1 MRLNTNQLSFCGSGK
16 QGYAKIITE
25 RGMIMKISGIIPAL
39 ITPFNE
45 DYSVNYDSIKKLVK
59 LLIARGVNGFY
70 VCGSTGESFLL
81 EKEERKKILETVIN
95 ETAGRVPVIAHVG
108 DIWADRAGELAAH
121 AAKAGADVVSAVPPF
136 YFKFTF
142 EEIAEYYK
150 IIQDAAKLPLIVYNI
165 PFLSGVSVTSENIG
179 KIMAACEVSGV
190 KFTSIDMFELSR
202 LRQKYPALCLLNGFD
217 EIFVNALPI
226 GIQGAIG
233 STYNIMPEK
242 FLGILNSFNS
252 GDMAGA
258 SALQREA
265 NEIIEAL
272 IKTDVKSGVK
282 YILSKQDIPCGT
294 CRRPFAA
301 LDDAKK
307 ALLDSVMG
315 KI

>member
-1 MRLNTNQLSFCGSGK
+1 
-16 QGYAKIITE
+16 
-25 RGMIMKISGIIPAL
+25 MKISGIIPAL
-39 ITPFNE
+39 ITPFND
-45 DYSVNYDSIKKLVK
+45 DYSVNYDSIKKLVN
-59 LLIARGVNGFY
+59 LLIAKGVNGFY

-121 AAKAGADVVSAVPPF
+121 AAQAGADAVSAVPPF

-150 IIQDAAKLPLIVYNI
+150 IIQNAAKLPLIVYNI
-165 PFLSGVSVTSENIG
+165 PVLSGVSVTSENIG
-179 KIMAACEVSGV
+179 LIMAACDVFGV
-190 KFTSIDMFELSR
+190 KFTCIDMFELSR
-202 LRQKYPALCLLNGFD
+202 LRKKYPELCLLSGFD
-217 EIFVNALPI
+217 EIFINALPV

-242 FLGILNSFNS
+242 FLEILNRFNS

-258 SALQREA
+258 ADIQSEA

-272 IKTDVKSGVK
+272 IKTDVKTGIK
-282 YILSKQDIPCGT
+282 YILSKQGIPCGA

-301 LDDAKK
+301 LDDEKK
-307 ALLDSVMG
+307 ALLDSIMKKLRSTQRFSELHHG
-315 KI
+315 R

>member
-1 MRLNTNQLSFCGSGK
+1 
-16 QGYAKIITE
+16 
-25 RGMIMKISGIIPAL
+25 MKISGIIPAL
-39 ITPFNE
+39 ITPFND
-45 DYSVNYDSIKKLVK
+45 DYSVNYDSVKKLVSR
-59 LLIARGVNGFY
+59 LIARGVNGFY

-81 EKEERKKILETVIN
+81 EKEERKKILETVID

-121 AAKAGADVVSAVPPF
+121 AAQAGADAVSAVPPF

-150 IIQDAAKLPLIVYNI
+150 IIQNAAKLPLIVYNI
-165 PFLSGVSVTSENIG
+165 PFLSGVSITSDNIA
-179 KIMAACEVSGV
+179 KIMAACDIYGV
-190 KFTSIDMFELSR
+190 KFTSNDMFELSR
-202 LRQKYPALCLLNGFD
+202 LRKKYPELCLLNGLD
-217 EIFVNALPI
+217 EIFLNALPA

-242 FLGILNSFNS
+242 FFKILECFNK

-258 SALQREA
+258 AAVQSEA

-272 IKTDVKSGVK
+272 IKTDVKTGIK
-282 YILSKQDIPCGT
+282 YILSKQGIPCGT

-301 LDDAKK
+301 QDDEKK
-307 ALLDSVMG
+307 ALLDSVTV
-315 KI
+315 KLL

>member
-1 MRLNTNQLSFCGSGK
+1 MNIN
-16 QGYAKIITE
+16 
-25 RGMIMKISGIIPAL
+25 GIIPAL
-39 ITPFNE
+39 VTPFNE
-45 DYSVNYDSIKKLVK
+45 DYSVNYNSLKMLVNR
-59 LLIARGVNGFY
+59 LIEKGVNGFY

-121 AAKAGADVVSAVPPF
+121 AAKAGADAVSAVPPF

-150 IIQDAAKLPLIVYNI
+150 IIQNAAQLPLIVYNI
-165 PFLSGVSVTSENIG
+165 PLLSGVSVTSSNIG
-179 KIMAACEVSGV
+179 TIMSACDVFGV

-202 LRQKYPALCLLNGFD
+202 LRKKYPALCLLNGFD
-217 EIFVNALPI
+217 EIFVNALPV
-226 GIQGAIG
+226 GVQGAIG
-233 STYNIMPEK
+233 STYNVMPEK
-242 FLGILNSFNS
+242 FLRILNSFS
-252 GDMAGA
+252 AGNVA
-258 SALQREA
+258 DAAAGQREA

-272 IKTDVKSGVK
+272 IATDIKSSVK
-282 YILSKQDIPCGT
+282 YVLTKQGIPCGT

-301 LDDAKK
+301 LGDGQK
-307 ALLDSVMG
+307 ALLDSIIG